1 MAPAADPDFEELEHT
16 ADWAYRVRA
25 ETLPALFVRAAQG
38 LYRLGGMRPITS
50 GERVE
55 REVHLEAVDA
65 ESLLVAWLNELLYFA
80 ESESLAFDE
89 IEIAGLTDLSLH
101 ARLRGGRM
109 AGGEKYIKAATY
121 HDLAIRRDERGFA
134 VTIVVDV

>member
-1 MAPAADPDFEELEHT
+1 MGSDFEELDHT
-16 ADWAYRVRA
+16 ADWAFRVRA

-38 LYRLGGMRPITS
+38 MYRLGGMHPEPGGARA
-50 GERVE
+50 E
-55 REVHLEAVDA
+55 REIRLDAVDA

-89 IEIAGLTDLSLH
+89 IEMIALGPTALH

-109 AGGEKYIKAATY
+109 AGWEKYIKAATY
-121 HDLAIRRDERGFA
+121 NDLEIRRDERGYE
-134 VTIVVDV
+134 VTVVVDV